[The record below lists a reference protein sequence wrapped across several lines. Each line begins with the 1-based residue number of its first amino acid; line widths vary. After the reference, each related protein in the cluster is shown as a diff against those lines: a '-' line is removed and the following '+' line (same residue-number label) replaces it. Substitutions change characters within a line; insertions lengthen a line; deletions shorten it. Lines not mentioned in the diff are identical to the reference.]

1 MQDRDIELWAHR
13 KSAIIYAKNFY
24 SSQNDAEDLV
34 SEAFMKILLKNRTEN
49 PPEFGDNPIAYI
61 KTTIKNLA
69 IDQKRRDRHDIMVKI
84 TDSINT
90 NHKDF
95 YFYDNDNLELE
106 DLYKIINKF
115 NPNMI
120 SLIQTKIDGL
130 NTKDAA
136 KKLNMNESAYKTQ
149 WFRAKKILI
158 EKLIANNYKIYSL
171 QNY

>member
-95 YFYDNDNLELE
+95 YFYDNDNLI
-106 DLYKIINKF
+106 K
-115 NPNMI
+115 
-120 SLIQTKIDGL
+120 TL
-130 NTKDAA
+130 N
-136 KKLNMNESAYKTQ
+136 
-149 WFRAKKILI
+149 
-158 EKLIANNYKIYSL
+158 
-171 QNY
+171 